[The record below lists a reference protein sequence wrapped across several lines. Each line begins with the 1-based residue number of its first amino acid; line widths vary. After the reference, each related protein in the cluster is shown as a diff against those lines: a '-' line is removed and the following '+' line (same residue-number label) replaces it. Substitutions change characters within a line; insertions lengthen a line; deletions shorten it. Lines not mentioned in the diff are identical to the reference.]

1 MAEAEN
7 QRWEQDLLEEQ
18 SGDRQ
23 ALGVGGPNP
32 EATSAWGAGE
42 GLRLRGEALMAALG
56 SLRSVCATAA
66 RSPRGQKCSVSDS
79 LLPFAICTRWKRR
92 LSAFLQRLFPS
103 LSLVPEMFLCSCSPG
118 LLFTYLFLL
127 SASLMK
133 KSLVS
138 CAYDHTSQS
147 TAFSCMKPCCINAGL
162 QQSDSRLTCLYSVS
176 LRDSLC

>member
-42 GLRLRGEALMAALG
+42 GLRLRGEALTAALG

-66 RSPRGQKCSVSDS
+66 GSPRGQKCSVSDS
-79 LLPFAICTRWKRR
+79 CLPFAICTRWKRR
-92 LSAFLQRLFPS
+92 LSAFLQWLFPS
-103 LSLVPEMFLCSCSPG
+103 SSLVPEMFLCSCSPG
-118 LLFTYLFLL
+118 FLFTYLFLL
-127 SASLMK
+127 SASVMK
-133 KSLVS
+133 KAWPLVHMTTP
-138 CAYDHTSQS
+138 ARAQ
-147 TAFSCMKPCCINAGL
+147 L
-162 QQSDSRLTCLYSVS
+162 SVA
-176 LRDSLC
+176 